1 MTHLSNNKKYVP
13 QYNILSLPFPSL
25 PFPSLQLSYI
35 PKILSS
41 NLLAISSKLPGNCE
55 QKFLLPYLY
64 NIQILSS
71 NFLPIHAQLASSCH
85 PGPEVLKYILV
96 N

>member
-1 MTHLSNNKKYVP
+1 MTHLFKNKKYVP
-13 QYNILSLPFPSL
+13 QCNILSLPCTSTI
-25 PFPSLQLSYI
+25 S
-35 PKILSS
+35 KILWS

-64 NIQILSS
+64 NIQILWS

>member
-1 MTHLSNNKKYVP
+1 MTHLFNNKKYVP
-13 QYNILSLPFPSL
+13 LCNILSLPYTSAIF
-25 PFPSLQLSYI
+25 Q
-35 PKILSS
+35 ILSS

-64 NIQILSS
+64 NIQILWS